1 MPGLISGR
9 ERGRKTIQ
17 YRGIVSGCSGTI
29 IGGSMNV
36 TAGNW
41 QRDDSSVYRT
51 AVSGRDTGKDTEKTD
66 RVQKETA
73 SSDTKDSSLISSM
86 EEAGN
91 SDFKMKASAP
101 DDSVGQLAAE
111 LARAE
116 TKMDVLQVLGKAT
129 RALASLKMSAY
140 GCEGKEA
147 KKALQQIRRMEK
159 LIKRIQKKV
168 KNLGKEE
175 ELERKQEKAIKKQQ
189 EERAKQIRE
198 ELRSRRRKRHRD
210 EQNYAL
216 KELAQDGKEAMNET
230 LSSLSGL
237 GTAVSSAS
245 SSVTAAGVL
254 EAIGLDT
261 SSMSMDG
268 LSIDLSV

>member
-1 MPGLISGR
+1 
-9 ERGRKTIQ
+9 
-17 YRGIVSGCSGTI
+17 
-29 IGGSMNV
+29 MNV
-36 TAGNW
+36 TARNW
-41 QRDDSSVYRT
+41 QVEDRSAYKS
-51 AVSGRDTGKDTEKTD
+51 AVSGKGTEKTD
-66 RVQKETA
+66 QTKKETA
-73 SSDTKDSSLISSM
+73 SSDVKENSLISSR

-91 SDFKMKASAP
+91 SDFKMKASSP

-111 LARAE
+111 LARSE

-129 RALASLKMSAY
+129 RALANLKMSAY
-140 GCEGKEA
+140 ACEGKEA
-147 KKALQQIRRMEK
+147 KKALQQIKRMEK

-175 ELERKQEKAIKKQQ
+175 ELERKHEKAVKKQQ

-198 ELRSRRRKRHRD
+198 ELRSRRRRRHRD
-210 EQNYAL
+210 ERNYAL

-237 GTAVSSAS
+237 GTVASSAS
-245 SSVTAAGVL
+245 SSITAAGVL

-261 SSMSMDG
+261 SSISMDG
-268 LSIDLSV
+268 MTVDISI